1 MLWLQ
6 LPLPVRRPLM
16 PDNTIRPGY
25 RYTISFH
32 NSNFPLHF
40 FLTLTYTSITSDI
53 IIIANA
59 VIFFLTLQI

>member
-6 LPLPVRRPLM
+6 LPLPVSRPLM

-40 FLTLTYTSITSDI
+40 FLTLTYITSDI

-59 VIFFLTLQI
+59 VNFFLTLQI